1 MCNVNLYLN
10 DFDVIFL
17 NVSLI
22 IKWIVRNGHWYAI
35 DNWFVFFLN
44 SSSIFFLIKCI
55 PSILK
60 IGEDFHVD
68 SLKRKKKRVEIG
80 ESLIY

>member
-1 MCNVNLYLN
+1 
-10 DFDVIFL
+10 
-17 NVSLI
+17 
-22 IKWIVRNGHWYAI
+22 
-35 DNWFVFFLN
+35 VFFLN